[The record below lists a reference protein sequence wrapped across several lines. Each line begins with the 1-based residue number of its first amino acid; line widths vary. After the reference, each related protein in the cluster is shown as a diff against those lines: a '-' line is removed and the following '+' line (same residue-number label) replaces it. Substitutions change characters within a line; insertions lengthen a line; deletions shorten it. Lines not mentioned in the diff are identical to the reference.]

1 MITLEAVDQVI
12 ERTGCSYKEAKAALT
27 KTEGDVV
34 EAIILIQSAAADE
47 KLKIV
52 RGEAVEDEDEECGA
66 EEEEEEAGPSEAVKK
81 LEELKEKIR
90 RSVKEGSVNKIRI
103 SRQGRELL
111 VIPVN
116 LGLVGGLIGITTAPW
131 AVIFGAVAAYGLDC
145 KFEIVKDDGSVEE
158 L

>member
-12 ERTGCSYKEAKAALT
+12 ERTGCTYKEAKEALT
-27 KTEGDVV
+27 KTDGDVI
-34 EAIILIQSAAADE
+34 EAIILIQSAAAAKSME
-47 KLKIV
+47 V
-52 RGEAVEDEDEECGA
+52 VEGEPADDAEEETA
-66 EEEEEEAGPSEAVKK
+66 EEEEPSQAAKK

-90 RSVKEGSVNKIRI
+90 KSVRDGSVNKIRI
-103 SRQGRELL
+103 TRGGRELL

-116 LGLVGGLIGITTAPW
+116 LGLVGGVIGITAAPW

-145 KFEIVKDDGSVEE
+145 KFEIVKDDGTIIE

>member
-12 ERTGCSYKEAKAALT
+12 ERTGCSYQEAKNALT
-27 KTEGDVV
+27 RTNGDVV
-34 EAIILIQSAAADE
+34 EAIILIQSDAAAED
-47 KLKIV
+47 LKIV
-52 RGEAVEDEDEECGA
+52 EGEAVDEAA
-66 EEEEEEAGPSEAVKK
+66 EETAQEEEPSEAAKK
-81 LEELKEKIR
+81 LEELKEKIKK
-90 RSVKEGSVNKIRI
+90 SIKDGSVNKIRV

-116 LGLVGGLIGITTAPW
+116 RGLVEGLIGIAAAPW

-145 KFEIVKDDGSVEE
+145 KFEIIKDDGSVEE

>member
-12 ERTGCSYKEAKAALT
+12 ERTGCSYREAKEALT

-34 EAIILIQSAAADE
+34 EAIILIQSAAADRNLE
-47 KLKIV
+47 LV
-52 RGEAVEDEDEECGA
+52 EGEPADDAEAEDFEEEA
-66 EEEEEEAGPSEAVKK
+66 EEEEPSQTVRK

-90 RSVKEGSVNKIRI
+90 KAVRDGSVNKIRI
-103 SRQGRELL
+103 TRGGRELL

-116 LGLVGGLIGITTAPW
+116 LGLVGGVIGITAAPW

-145 KFEIVKDDGSVEE
+145 KFEIVKDDGSIEE

>member
-12 ERTGCSYKEAKAALT
+12 ERTGCTYKEAKEALT
-27 KTEGDVV
+27 KTDGDVI
-34 EAIILIQSAAADE
+34 EAIILIQSAAAAKSME
-47 KLKIV
+47 V
-52 RGEAVEDEDEECGA
+52 VEGEPADDAEEEYAEEEA
-66 EEEEEEAGPSEAVKK
+66 EEEEPSQAAKK

-90 RSVKEGSVNKIRI
+90 KSVRDGSVNKIRI
-103 SRQGRELL
+103 TRGGKELL

-116 LGLVGGLIGITTAPW
+116 LGLVGGVIGITAAPW

-145 KFEIVKDDGSVEE
+145 KFEIVKDDGSIME

>member
-12 ERTGCSYKEAKAALT
+12 ERTDCSYQEAKNALT
-27 KTEGDVV
+27 RTNGDGV
-34 EAIILIQSAAADE
+34 EAIILIQSDAAAED
-47 KLKIV
+47 LKIV
-52 RGEAVEDEDEECGA
+52 EGEAVDEAA
-66 EEEEEEAGPSEAVKK
+66 EETAQEEEPSEAAKK
-81 LEELKEKIR
+81 LEELKEKIKK
-90 RSVKEGSVNKIRI
+90 SIKDGSVNKIRV

-116 LGLVGGLIGITTAPW
+116 LGLVGGLIGIAAAPW

-145 KFEIVKDDGSVEE
+145 KFEIIKDDGSVEE

>member
-12 ERTGCSYKEAKAALT
+12 ERTGCTYKEAKEALT
-27 KTEGDVV
+27 KTDGDVI
-34 EAIILIQSAAADE
+34 EAIILIQSAAAAKSME
-47 KLKIV
+47 V
-52 RGEAVEDEDEECGA
+52 VEGEPADDAEEETA
-66 EEEEEEAGPSEAVKK
+66 EEEEPSQAAKK

-90 RSVKEGSVNKIRI
+90 KSVRDGSVNKIRI
-103 SRQGRELL
+103 TRGGRELL

-116 LGLVGGLIGITTAPW
+116 LGLVGGVIGITAAPW

-145 KFEIVKDDGSVEE
+145 KFEIVKDDGSIME

>member
-12 ERTGCSYKEAKAALT
+12 ERTGCTYKEAKEALT
-27 KTEGDVV
+27 KTDGDVI
-34 EAIILIQSAAADE
+34 EAIILIQSAAAAKSME
-47 KLKIV
+47 V
-52 RGEAVEDEDEECGA
+52 VEGEPADDAEEETA
-66 EEEEEEAGPSEAVKK
+66 EEEEPSQAAKK

-90 RSVKEGSVNKIRI
+90 KSVRDGSVNKIRI
-103 SRQGRELL
+103 TRGGKELL

-116 LGLVGGLIGITTAPW
+116 LGLVGGVIGITAAPW

-145 KFEIVKDDGSVEE
+145 KFEIVKDDGSIME

>member
-12 ERTGCSYKEAKAALT
+12 ERTGCSYQEAKNALT
-27 KTEGDVV
+27 RTNGDVV
-34 EAIILIQSAAADE
+34 EAIILIQSDAAAED
-47 KLKIV
+47 LKIV
-52 RGEAVEDEDEECGA
+52 EGEAVDEAA
-66 EEEEEEAGPSEAVKK
+66 EETAQEEEPSEAAKK
-81 LEELKEKIR
+81 LEELKEKIKK
-90 RSVKEGSVNKIRI
+90 SIKDGSVNKIRV

-116 LGLVGGLIGITTAPW
+116 LGLVGGLIGIAAAPW

-145 KFEIVKDDGSVEE
+145 KFEIIKDDGSVEE